1 MTITETTIATNT
13 IPAPTGDAAP
23 SAPPA
28 KGLSI
33 TAMVLGI
40 IAIVLTLTFLFGQY
54 GAVLGM
60 IAAAFGFAAARKNKK
75 NGHKR
80 GMARAGMILGAI
92 AIPLGFATAA
102 MFMSAV
108 DSVVE
113 DIDQGFSVLEAEW
126 FLESEYSDYV
136 NDIDATA
143 VAGDVVDGVTEIVV
157 TETGTTNVL
166 AQHTVQINDN
176 GTFVILD

>member
-1 MTITETTIATNT
+1 MDTITALPNNMNEDETAGQT
-13 IPAPTGDAAP
+13 P

-102 MFMSAV
+102 IFVSAV

-126 FLESEYSDYV
+126 HLESEYTDYM

-143 VAGDVVDGVTEIVV
+143 VAGDVVDGITEIVV
-157 TETGTTNVL
+157 TETGTTNVI
-166 AQHTVQINDN
+166 AQHSVKIDDN
-176 GTFVILD
+176 GTFIILD

>member
-1 MTITETTIATNT
+1 MDTITALPNNTNETETDSQT
-13 IPAPTGDAAP
+13 P

-40 IAIVLTLTFLFGQY
+40 IAIVLTLTLLFGQY

-60 IAAAFGFAAARKNKK
+60 IAAAFGFVAARKNKK

-80 GMARAGMILGAI
+80 GLARAGMTLGII
-92 AIPLGFATAA
+92 AVPLGFATAA
-102 MFMSAV
+102 IFMSAV
-108 DSVVE
+108 DSVV
-113 DIDQGFSVLEAEW
+113 DDMDQGFSVLEAEW
-126 FLESEYSDYV
+126 FLEAEYTDYTS
-136 NDIDATA
+136 DIDATA

-166 AQHTVQINDN
+166 AQHTVQISDN